1 MREEGTEERGNNQ
14 YSYDQTLRHSVGVW
28 YERESFINI
37 SIQIW
42 SRLLLCLLSMDP
54 PRK

>member
-14 YSYDQTLRHSVGVW
+14 YWYDQTLRHSIGVW

-37 SIQIW
+37 STQTW
-42 SRLLLCLLSMDP
+42 SRLLCLLSMDP
-54 PRK
+54 RK